1 MSVELKE
8 TYLHG
13 ACVYDGKLLKVFRD
27 VVAVPG
33 GSEEVREVIR
43 HPGAAVIVPELAD
56 GRFLLVRQFRY
67 ALGIDTMEFPAGKI
81 DPGED
86 PLNCAR
92 RELQEETGYRKGEW
106 EPILK
111 AYPLP
116 GYSDELHWFYHAIKL
131 LPGSS
136 NPDPDEKV
144 VVEKHS
150 PEEIDQMIRGGEI
163 TDGKTIIAWLY
174 MAHCS

>member
-1 MSVELKE
+1 MELKE
-8 TYLHG
+8 IYRHG

-27 VVAVPG
+27 VVTVPG
-33 GSEEVREVIR
+33 GNEEVREVIR
-43 HPGAAVIVPELAD
+43 HPGAAVIVPQLAD
-56 GRFLLVRQFRY
+56 GRFVLVRQFRY
-67 ALGIDTMEFPAGKI
+67 ALGLETLEFPAGKI

-86 PLNCAR
+86 PLSSAQ
-92 RELQEETGYRKGEW
+92 RELQEETGYRDGAW

-116 GYSDELHWFYHAIKL
+116 GYSDELHWFYRAVDL

-144 VVEKHS
+144 EVETHS
-150 PEEIDQMIRGGEI
+150 PEEIDRMIRGGEI
-163 TDGKTIIAWLY
+163 RDGKTIIAWLY
-174 MAHCS
+174 LVHFS